1 MKLSLAPAEG
11 RVMKCIWE
19 SDEDL
24 TVLEITERIRERY
37 DKEYANNTVATFLK
51 ILENKGF
58 VSRYKRQH
66 SYQYHAEVAQED
78 FTDAQVKAL
87 RDEWYGGSAYELAA
101 ALLKVS
107 GIPAE
112 QIQKWKA
119 LVEEYGESPGS
130 AAAEIG

>member
-58 VSRYKRQH
+58 VSRYKKHH
-66 SYQYHAEVAQED
+66 SYQYHAEVVQED
-78 FTDAQVKAL
+78 FTDAQVQTL
-87 RDEWYGGSAYELAA
+87 RDEWYGGSAYDLVA
-101 ALLKVS
+101 ALFKVS
-107 GIPAE
+107 DMTKEDIG
-112 QIQKWKA
+112 KWKA
-119 LVEEYGESPGS
+119 LLDGCWE
-130 AAAEIG
+130 

>member
-51 ILENKGF
+51 MCI
-58 VSRYKRQH
+58 
-66 SYQYHAEVAQED
+66 
-78 FTDAQVKAL
+78 
-87 RDEWYGGSAYELAA
+87 RDS
-101 ALLKVS
+101 
-107 GIPAE
+107 I
-112 QIQKWKA
+112 
-119 LVEEYGESPGS
+119 
-130 AAAEIG
+130 